1 MEKAMDK
8 FIKYCKRPV
17 FLLLYFA
24 LCNVFLF
31 FLSCSPVK
39 TLGVEEISALI
50 NSGNE
55 NLIIIDL
62 RDLTEYNNGHIKG
75 AISIPY
81 KEDTFPERITALAE
95 KDMAAL
101 FYCGQGVKTGKAEK
115 FIKNS
120 PFKKKYVLNGGF
132 MAWKKKGLEIEK

>member
-1 MEKAMDK
+1 MEKFLK
-8 FIKYCKRPV
+8 CSKRPV
-17 FLLLYFA
+17 FSMLY
-24 LCNVFLF
+24 LVVPGILLF
-31 FLSCSPVK
+31 FLSCSQVK
-39 TLGVEEISALI
+39 SLSVEEISSLI
-50 NSGNE
+50 NSNNE

-95 KDMAAL
+95 KDVDAL

-115 FIKNS
+115 FIKKS
-120 PFKKKYVLNGGF
+120 PFKKKYILAGGF
-132 MAWKKKGLEIEK
+132 FAWKKEGLEIEK